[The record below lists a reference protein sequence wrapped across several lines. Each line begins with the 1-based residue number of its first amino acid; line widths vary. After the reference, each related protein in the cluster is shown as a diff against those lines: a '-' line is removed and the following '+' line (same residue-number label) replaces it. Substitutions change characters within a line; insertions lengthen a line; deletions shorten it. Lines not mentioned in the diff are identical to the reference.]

1 MVFAAITSIVLLSS
15 GVTKEQDFVKFMNE
29 VVFPNI
35 KLPSRRNLGG
45 TKHELLRA
53 AGTINGQSQYLWLIL
68 GEMVAG
74 PEEPQELLFDVTLDP
89 GLAQD
94 LRQKIES
101 YGTILWQSY
110 AGTYTP
116 PALI

>member
-15 GVTKEQDFVKFMNE
+15 GVAKEQDFVKFMNE

-35 KLPSRRNLGG
+35 KLPSTRILEG

-68 GEMVAG
+68 GEIVA
-74 PEEPQELLFDVTLDP
+74 EPREQLFDVTLDP
-89 GLAQD
+89 SLGQD

-101 YGTILWQSY
+101 YGTVLWQWY
-110 AGTYTP
+110 AGTIYTSP
-116 PALI
+116 D